1 LADAPAGARLA
12 SPAAVALCHGIAC
25 TSQAFREEPMNVMS
39 LSQAQQ
45 VAGGDAGTL
54 LKVAA
59 FLWSQRETL
68 SEIASAAALEMADL
82 DAECGKQ

>member
-1 LADAPAGARLA
+1 
-12 SPAAVALCHGIAC
+12 
-25 TSQAFREEPMNVMS
+25 MNVMS

-45 VAGGDAGTL
+45 VGGGDAGTL
-54 LKVAA
+54 IKVAA
-59 FLWSQRETL
+59 FLWSQREAL